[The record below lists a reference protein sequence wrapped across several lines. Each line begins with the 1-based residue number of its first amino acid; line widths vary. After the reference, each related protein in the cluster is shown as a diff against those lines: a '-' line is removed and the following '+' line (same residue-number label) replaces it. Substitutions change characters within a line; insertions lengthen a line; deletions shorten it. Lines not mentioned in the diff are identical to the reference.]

1 MRINQI
7 HLEKDPVVGIDE
19 KNDPIML
26 QAPRAIISWLA
37 SKGFPPAVGKGL
49 IWCCWLNVGSLTE
62 SLCNG
67 DGLEDGD
74 DRNDDEGAAQ
84 VANHVTEGDVLG
96 RQRSIL
102 DAVLWDGEGGQAG
115 RWDASSD
122 LSGERESAI
131 VPGEFLV
138 LLRSKSKPSS
148 HLSASHTLMS
158 GVINIATIAMV
169 TTTRAFLR
177 RDIKSN

>member
-1 MRINQI
+1 
-7 HLEKDPVVGIDE
+7 
-19 KNDPIML
+19 ML
-26 QAPRAIISWLA
+26 DI
-37 SKGFPPAVGKGL
+37 
-49 IWCCWLNVGSLTE
+49 GSLTE

-74 DRNDDEGAAQ
+74 DRDDDEGAAQ
-84 VANHVTEGDVLG
+84 VGSHVAEGDVLG
-96 RQRSIL
+96 GQRSIL

-177 RDIKSN
+177 RGIKSN